1 MATMQ
6 IAPGIY
12 LLAGTVGGRPL
23 QLSLLVGSER
33 RVLLDTG
40 CAGDPQGF
48 ISARLAELGLTP
60 TDIDLVINTHADSDH
75 CGGNADWRRLS
86 PRTLLTCGDLDRALI
101 EDPQVMWAQRY
112 SAYAAL
118 HGIQYDEAVRTATLA
133 MLGHAQPVDFTWRGG
148 ETLRLG
154 PDWSVEIRAVPGHSA
169 GHLAVFDP
177 RSRTALVADAVHGAG
192 LKSMAGEWAMGPT
205 YIHPDDYLRT
215 LAAIRNWGAEQLLG
229 CHWPLCRTPAEI
241 SAFLNESEQFVRL
254 ADRALL
260 GELAAHPEG
269 RTLREVL
276 TAIGPQLG
284 AWPRAV
290 DMELVY
296 PFAGHVE
303 RLAAQGRLIVD
314 RSARPVRLSLP
325 VAAPVSRPTRRLE
338 GRVAIVT
345 GAGRGIGAAIATR
358 MAEAGARVIVAE
370 LDPASGEAT
379 AARLRQAGHQAH
391 AIPTDVGDPDSVE
404 RMVAATVA
412 HFGPPEVLVNNAG
425 VNVFHDPLH
434 MPQSEWERCFRVDLT
449 GVWYGCRAVLP
460 HMLARGRGSIVNIA
474 SVHGFQIIPHCFPYP
489 VAKHGLLGLTRAL
502 AIEYARR
509 HIRVN
514 AICPGYIETELSV
527 IYWDTFPDPAA
538 ERQRAYALH
547 PPGRIGTPDEVAWPA
562 VFLAS
567 DEAGFI
573 NGESL
578 VIDGGR
584 SVLYHGEGAG
594 T

>member
-1 MATMQ
+1 ME
-6 IAPGIY
+6 IAPGIH
-12 LLAGTVGGRPL
+12 LIPGTVGVRPL

-40 CAGDPQGF
+40 CAGDPEGF
-48 ISARLAELGLTP
+48 ISAYLASIGLKP

-75 CGGNADWRRLS
+75 CGGNAGWRRLS
-86 PRTLLTCGDLDRALI
+86 PRTLLTCGEADRTRI
-101 EDPQVMWAQRY
+101 EDPAVMWAQRY
-112 SAYAAL
+112 NAYDAA
-118 HGIQYDEAVRTATLA
+118 HGIHYDEATHTATLA
-133 MLGHAQPVDFTWRGG
+133 MLGDAQPVDFTWRGG
-148 ETLRLG
+148 ETLRLSS
-154 PDWSVEIRAVPGHSA
+154 DWSVEIRAVPGHTA
-169 GHLAVFDP
+169 GHLAVYDP

-192 LKSMAGEWAMGPT
+192 LKSLTGEWAMGPT
-205 YIHPDDYLRT
+205 YIQVEDYLRT
-215 LAAIRNWGAEQLLG
+215 IAAIRGWGAEQMLG
-229 CHWPLCRTPAEI
+229 CHWPLARGAAAI
-241 SAFLNESEQFVRL
+241 NAFLTEAEQFVAL
-254 ADRALL
+254 GDRALL
-260 GELAAHPEG
+260 GELAAYPEG
-269 RTLREVL
+269 RTLREIIL
-276 TAIGPQLG
+276 AIGPQMG
-284 AWPRAV
+284 GWPRSL
-290 DMELVY
+290 DLELVY
-296 PFAGHVE
+296 PLAGHVE
-303 RLAAQGRLIVD
+303 RLAAQGRIVVD

-325 VAAPVSRPTRRLE
+325 VAAAVSRPTRRLE

-358 MAEAGARVIVAE
+358 MAEEGARVVVAE
-370 LDPASGEAT
+370 LDSASGEAT
-379 AARLRQAGHQAH
+379 AARLRASGHAAH
-391 AIPTDVGDPDSVE
+391 AVTTDVGDPASVE

-460 HMLARGRGSIVNIA
+460 HLLARGRGSIVNIA

-502 AIEYARR
+502 AIEYAR
-509 HIRVN
+509 HNIRVN
-514 AICPGYIETELSV
+514 AICPGYIETELSLV
-527 IYWDTFPDPAA
+527 YWNTFPDPPA
-538 ERQRAYALH
+538 ERQRAYDLH

-573 NGESL
+573 NGASL